1 MEFLDGANIM
11 TGAEILNVIMARI
24 GTGSGVTNINTEVAG
39 VLYDIT
45 SRADFYTSVE
55 SINTVVDQYESTEP
69 EGLKRIYE
77 CSISGIGMLEK
88 MTYRD
93 YLKAKADGTAAT
105 AGQPLYYA
113 RRHRK
118 IFMWPVPDQVYA
130 VDVDFAGFHP
140 ETWTDILL
148 GPEFN
153 EAIFEGV
160 LAALYRG
167 QLFEKLRL
175 NNKKITNRDI
185 LEDVTQDQDVTTD
198 TDADGTAD
206 DKTVTVDDGFVGSV
220 NTDDDAEALTYE
232 FDKSFPEITKH
243 AEAYEAEIAKLIEN
257 LEMDIETVLV
267 EYRDI

>member
-1 MEFLDGANIM
+1 M
-11 TGAEILNVIMARI
+11 TGAQILNVIMARI
-24 GTGSGVTNINTEVAG
+24 GTGSGVTTINDEVAG

-45 SRADFYTSVE
+45 SRADFLTAVDTV
-55 SINTVVDQYESTEP
+55 NTVAGTYEYDEP

-77 CSISGIGMLEK
+77 CSISGAHLLEK
-88 MTYRD
+88 KTYRD
-93 YLKAKADGTAAT
+93 YLKALADGSAAID
-105 AGQPLYYA
+105 AQPLYYA
-113 RRHRK
+113 RRHGK
-118 IFMWPVPDQVYA
+118 IFMWPAADAVYA

-198 TDADGTAD
+198 TDADSTAD
-206 DKTVTVDDGFVGSV
+206 DKTVTIDDGFTGTV

-232 FDKSFPEITKH
+232 FDKNFPEISKH
-243 AEAYEAEIAKLIEN
+243 ADAYEAEIGKLIEN
-257 LEMDIETVLV
+257 LDMDIETVLV